1 MESREDRE
9 PRSTPFTEA
18 LSQLNDRALR
28 RLLGARAFLRGYDY
42 VRRAAVTDIVMEEL
56 SATGKVRGTDPEPY
70 SVKLQVTPAGF
81 TSECSCP
88 AFSKINGH
96 CKHVAALLIALRDQ
110 VRPKQPRP
118 EPGTNGTGHGLDSSR
133 SLPGASDGPHPQLG
147 TAPGGGGNE
156 PRGGGNE
163 PRGEA
168 RGPGNDVRNDRV
180 SDPRGNDPR
189 GDDGLGGSRR
199 ARRRARKLAVQ
210 RPGGP
215 VGVGPGGGGGGDRGG
230 RPSFSIEGRSHD
242 PHRDRG
248 HGGDRD
254 RDRSSGGASGH
265 GVDAWL
271 PEPMPPAPRTI
282 EYRMQVRAGGL
293 SVSLLDPDSPPP
305 RTPLSATALLQFQL
319 QKPTADRDALRVLAR
334 LENDGPRRVGTDVR
348 GEDAADLLP
357 LLKGRRVILEPQMME
372 LRFGDEPLRPRF
384 DLELGPDGTTV
395 LVKTT
400 FQRAGDP
407 RKFTLNQGG
416 WFEGSPG
423 WHVDAQEGWARPI
436 DRRVSPGSIRRLMR
450 TAYISESI
458 DNLPSLIAQGLPRV
472 ALEVGA
478 ELPDLSQVA
487 DVIDIKPTFRLR
499 AGGALTEARVS
510 LRAAYDDVEID
521 VRADGMTPPVLVKA
535 PNDRRASGS
544 EDDESSGPRRLAAS
558 KRATVIRCDIAA
570 QQEATNSLRTLGLKA
585 DEDGMGFIAR
595 GDDAIQFWTE
605 AVGSLPEDWDLFIP
619 DDLVDVQVRTSSL
632 QANARVSSGVDWLSL
647 RLSFDSEGVA
657 VTQEELG
664 RCLAEGRRY
673 VRLQD
678 GSFAKIDADKVKAV
692 LLRQAEI
699 LATGGGQGSRLPLS
713 QAGRIQE
720 LLDQVGKA
728 NVTADAKDLFGKLA
742 NIEEIKVVKKPR
754 NLKAQLRPYQEQGFQ
769 WLSFLHEIGSGGIL
783 ADDMGLGKTVQTIAL
798 LLSVKAAVEKDA
810 KADGKKK
817 FKALIVAPTSVVTNW
832 ERELDKFSPSL
843 RHMVW
848 HGADRKERI
857 DDLDDADIVITSY
870 ALLRRDE
877 ELLAKLDLRYAIL
890 DEAQNIK
897 NPLSATARAAKR
909 LKADRRLALTGT
921 PIENRLSEIWSIFDF
936 VSPGLLGPLDKF
948 EERYARPIDAGD
960 QKAAKRLRATIHPF
974 ILRRTKSEVAKDLP
988 EKIETDQ
995 FCELTGE
1002 QSALYAAVF
1011 KEVRAQVMGEVERQG
1026 MAKSHIQILAG
1037 LTRLRQA
1044 ACDPRLLGL
1053 PRQFGDD
1060 DSGKLVALRELIQTS
1075 VAGGHRVLVFSQFV
1089 SMLTIIRRALTED
1102 GVAYEYLDGSTKD
1115 RRARVE
1121 NFQREDGPP
1130 IFLIS
1135 LKAGGAGLNLTAADT
1150 VIHFDPWWNPA
1161 VEDQATDRAHRIGQT
1176 RVVTNYKLIA
1186 KGTIEEKIL
1195 ELGGKKRELVGAV
1208 LSEDIGG
1215 AKKLTK
1221 TDLEELF
1228 K

>member
-1 MESREDRE
+1 M
-9 PRSTPFTEA
+9 STPFTEA

-42 VRRAAVTDIVMEEL
+42 VRRQAVSDVQMEEL
-56 SATGKVRGTDPEPY
+56 SAQGHVRGTDPEPY
-70 SVKLQVTPAGF
+70 TVKLQVTPTGF
-81 TSECSCP
+81 NSDCSCP
-88 AFSKINGH
+88 AFPKINGH
-96 CKHVAALLIALRDQ
+96 CKHVAALLISLRDQ

-118 EPGTNGTGHGLDSSR
+118 DAGANG
-133 SLPGASDGPHPQLG
+133 A
-147 TAPGGGGNE
+147 GGN
-156 PRGGGNE
+156 
-163 PRGEA
+163 
-168 RGPGNDVRNDRV
+168 PGHAAHNPG
-180 SDPRGNDPR
+180 DPLDALASGS
-189 GDDGLGGSRR
+189 SRR
-199 ARRRARKLAVQ
+199 ARRRARKLAAQ
-210 RPGGP
+210 RATGASP
-215 VGVGPGGGGGGDRGG
+215 GG
-230 RPSFSIEGRSHD
+230 RPGFTI
-242 PHRDRG
+242 
-248 HGGDRD
+248 GDRQA
-254 RDRSSGGASGH
+254 G

-271 PEPMPPAPRTI
+271 AEPMPPAPKSI
-282 EYRMQVRAGGL
+282 EYRMQVRSGAL
-293 SVSLLDPDSPPP
+293 SVSLLDPEA
-305 RTPLSATALLQFQL
+305 RMPLSASALLAFQA
-319 QKPTADRDALRVLAR
+319 QRPTADREALRVLAR
-334 LENDGPRRVGTDVR
+334 LESDGSRRVGIDVR

-357 LLKGRRVILEPQMME
+357 HLKGRRVILEPQMME

-384 DLELGPDGTTV
+384 DLELSHDGQQV
-395 LVKTT
+395 IVKSS
-400 FQRAGDP
+400 FSRPGDP
-407 RKFTLNQGG
+407 RKFTAAHGG

-436 DRRVSPGSIRRLMR
+436 DRRVSPASIRRLLR
-450 TAYISESI
+450 TPIITESI
-458 DNLPSLIAQGLPRV
+458 ENLPVLIAQGLPRV

-478 ELPDLSQVA
+478 ELPELSQVA
-487 DVIDIKPTFRLR
+487 DVVDVTPTFRLR
-499 AGGALTEARVS
+499 AGGALTEAHVS
-510 LRAAYDDVEID
+510 LRAAYEDVEID
-521 VRADGMTPPVLVKA
+521 VRADGMTPPVIVKPPKA
-535 PNDRRASGS
+535 TAVDTE
-544 EDDESSGPRRLAAS
+544 EDAGPRRVPAS

-570 QQEATNSLRTLGLKA
+570 QQEATSKLSALGLKP
-585 DEDGMGFIAR
+585 DEDGMGFVAR

-605 AVGSLPEDWDLFIP
+605 AVGSLPEEWDLFIP
-619 DDLVDVQVRTSSL
+619 DDLVDVQVRSSSL
-632 QANARVSSGVDWLSL
+632 SANARVSSGVDWLSL
-647 RLSFDSEGVA
+647 RLSFESEGVA
-657 VTQEELG
+657 VTQEELA

-678 GSFAKIDADKVKAV
+678 GSFARLDVEKVKAV
-692 LLRQAEI
+692 LQRQAEI
-699 LATGGGQGSRLPLS
+699 LATSGAQGNKLPLS

-720 LLDQVGKA
+720 LLEQVGKA
-728 NVTADAKDLFGKLA
+728 QVSDGAKELFQKLQNVD
-742 NIEEIKVVKKPR
+742 EIKVVKKPR
-754 NLKAQLRPYQEQGFQ
+754 TLKAQLRPYQEQGFQ
-769 WLSFLHEIGSGGIL
+769 WLWFLHEIGSGGIL

-798 LLSVKAAVEKDA
+798 MLAVKSAVEKDA

-843 RHMVW
+843 KHMVW
-848 HGADRKERI
+848 HGAERKERT
-857 DDLDDADIVITSY
+857 DELEDADVVITSY

-909 LKADRRLALTGT
+909 LKAHRRLALTGT

-960 QKAAKRLRATIHPF
+960 PKAASRLRATIHPF

-995 FCELTGE
+995 ICELTGE
-1002 QSALYAAVF
+1002 QASLYGAVL

-1026 MAKSHIQILAG
+1026 LAKSQIQILAG

-1053 PRQFGDD
+1053 PREFGDE

-1075 VAGGHRVLVFSQFV
+1075 IAGGHRVLVFSQFV
-1089 SMLTIIRRALTED
+1089 SMLQIIRRAMDED
-1102 GVAYEYLDGSTKD
+1102 GVKYEYLDGSTKD
-1115 RRARVE
+1115 RLARVE

-1130 IFLIS
+1130 VFLIS

-1176 RVVTNYKLIA
+1176 KVVTTYRLVA

-1208 LSEDIGG
+1208 LSEDVGG

-1221 TDLEELF
+1221 GDLEELF
-1228 K
+1228 RFD